1 MSSINTQYNNA
12 VGQASARAGAS
23 NLGQADF
30 LRLMTEQMKQQ
41 DPTKPVDSTQMLA
54 QLAQFSQ
61 VQGINDMQGAMSAM
75 AAVMENDQALR
86 AAQLVGN
93 SAMVSSN
100 SIQHDGSSTV
110 QGQVSAER
118 AGPVQIDIRDGLGNV
133 VARRTVQ
140 ADAAGAVD
148 WEWDGKNDAGKTIA
162 PGRYSVQATAGSGEQ
177 AASLDVVLRTHIDT
191 VSFGSAGMQLNTALG
206 PFTLSQLRQIG

>member
-1 MSSINTQYNNA
+1 MNSITSQYSNS
-12 VGQASARAGAS
+12 VGQAATAATGKS
-23 NLGQADF
+23 LGQADF

-86 AAQLVGN
+86 AAQLVGTD
-93 SAMVSSN
+93 AMVSSS
-100 SIQHDGSSTV
+100 SIQHDGSSAV
-110 QGQVSAER
+110 RGQITADR
-118 AGPVQIDIRDGLGNV
+118 AGPIQIDIRDGLGNL

-140 ADAAGAVD
+140 ADAAGAVN
-148 WEWDGKNDAGKTIA
+148 WEWDGKNDAGKDIPVGTYA
-162 PGRYSVQATAGSGEQ
+162 VAATAGSGDQ
-177 AASLDVVLRTHIDT
+177 VVTLDVVLRTRIDT
-191 VSFGSAGMQLNTALG
+191 VSFGNAGMQLNTALG